1 MATPSIEDRFAIS
14 DLFVR
19 YTTALD
25 ACDVETVVGCF
36 TADCTLESPIVGTFR
51 GHDGI
56 RDFANQI
63 LRAKEERGA
72 QYRHVISNLAMTV
85 DGDRARATC
94 YLLDFVTVDGTTH
107 LLSPGRYECDLVCSD
122 GIWLFARRLVIMDR
136 QFTLPEKPQANLK

>member
-1 MATPSIEDRFAIS
+1 MATPSIEDRFAIG

-36 TADCTLESPIVGTFR
+36 TRDCTLESPIVGTFH

-56 RDFANQI
+56 RDFANQT
-63 LRAKEERGA
+63 LRAKQTRGA
-72 QYRHVISNLAMTV
+72 QYRHVISNLAISV
-85 DGDRARATC
+85 EGDRAQATC

-107 LLSPGRYECDLVCSD
+107 LLSPGRYDCDLVRSD
-122 GIWLFARRLVIMDR
+122 GNWLFARRLVIMDR
-136 QFTLPEKPQANLK
+136 QFTLPEKPQARP